1 MAALKQT
8 KTYSEKSDKSGQN
21 VNTNNRAQL
30 AVEERKKP
38 FAWRLF
44 HFILNLNSKPFFTKA
59 TDECVCVPLNQ

>member
-1 MAALKQT
+1 MAALKGVCDLNRQ
-8 KTYSEKSDKSGQN
+8 KHSEKSDKSGQN

-44 HFILNLNSKPFFTKA
+44 HFILNLN
-59 TDECVCVPLNQ
+59 

>member
-44 HFILNLNSKPFFTKA
+44 HFILNLN
-59 TDECVCVPLNQ
+59 